1 MEDVPRVTCQV
12 PPAGWW
18 CSRQESHEGP
28 CAARSLEQVGEP
40 FRPLSSDELDREA
53 LLVALSAL
61 AARLNKATLVETVE
75 TLLSRITFGSDAK

>member
-1 MEDVPRVTCQV
+1 M
-12 PPAGWW
+12 
-18 CSRQESHEGP
+18 SGP
-28 CAARSLEQVGEP
+28 CKAWTEGHPCSSAETHDGPCVARSLDQVGEP

-61 AARLNKATLVETVE
+61 ASRLNKATLVETVE